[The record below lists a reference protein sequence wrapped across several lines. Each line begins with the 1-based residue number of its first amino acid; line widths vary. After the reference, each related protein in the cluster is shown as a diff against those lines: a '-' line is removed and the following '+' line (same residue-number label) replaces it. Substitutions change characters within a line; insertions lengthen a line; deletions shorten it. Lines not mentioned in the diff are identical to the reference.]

1 MIRNLQ
7 TRKYGKTRTNK
18 KKNSHSLKRKNK
30 KTRQFRKKRSQRRSK
45 KHKQIIGGTF
55 SSGAF
60 SMPKRP
66 VKTVKERPVKTLEE
80 LEKELYDSFIHGV
93 RPPDTHSVSSFEEYK
108 QKLIPKYKR
117 IYKIL
122 MPSQLKAQDDHDPP
136 NKTNTVVNKAT
147 PVEKIASSKFTN
159 NSRSARLNEWL
170 KHPKKNGSMPNMNQT
185 TNAERQRMEAK

>member
-45 KHKQIIGGTF
+45 KHKQIIG
-55 SSGAF
+55 GAF

-122 MPSQLKAQDDHDPP
+122 MPSQLEAQDDHDPP
-136 NKTNTVVNKAT
+136 NKTNTVVNK
-147 PVEKIASSKFTN
+147 FTN
-159 NSRSARLNEWL
+159 SSRSARLNEWL
-170 KHPKKNGSMPNMNQT
+170 RNPKINGSMPPMNQT
-185 TNAERQRMEAK
+185 TNAQRKLMEAKRRRNEESGDILLC